1 MYIINKKLLCDDLF
15 AAAVVAVV
23 AVAAGVVASYE
34 AERRLRLC
42 QEEGAESRGN
52 WAEDDDEKAVEAAE
66 ALADLQRRLQPS

>member
-15 AAAVVAVV
+15 AAAVVAV
-23 AVAAGVVASYE
+23 AAGVVASYE
-34 AERRLRLC
+34 AERRLRWC
-42 QEEGAESRGN
+42 QEEAAAESRGN

>member
-34 AERRLRLC
+34 AERRLRWC
-42 QEEGAESRGN
+42 QEAAESRGN

-66 ALADLQRRLQPS
+66 ALTDLQRRRLPS